1 MGKEQKCRRIDDY
14 GLARV
19 VHVLAWR
26 FVEPVC
32 RARLLMD
39 ARYDVP
45 MGYFCGDVVFNEPFS
60 CIENLLIQRP
70 RPDISHLC

>member
-32 RARLLMD
+32 RARLMMD

-45 MGYFCGDVVFNEPFS
+45 MGYFCGDVVF
-60 CIENLLIQRP
+60 
-70 RPDISHLC
+70 